1 MQTVAVLS
9 LKGGVGKTTVVLGL
23 ASAALRRGIR
33 TLVVDLDPQC
43 NATATLEPEET
54 KSTLSD
60 VLAAPESDVLQAAIS
75 STSWGEDLDVLV
87 GSEEAEAHNVPN
99 PDATGLAG
107 LSQALDTLNGL
118 VEDGELPYQLI
129 LLDCPPSL
137 AQLTRSALYAADRAL
152 LVTEPTMFAVSGVQ
166 RAFEAVQ
173 AEREHNPD
181 LQPLGVV
188 VNRVRPRSHE
198 HQFRID
204 ELREIFGPL
213 VMPVALPDRLAVQ
226 QAQGACMPIHDWGT
240 PGAREVGLGFNL
252 LLARVIRAGRRR
264 LTEYEPADYE
274 EADYEE
280 PDADE
285 PTAGQAENAV
295 DGQQPEGQA
304 KDQRDDEHPADRPDT
319 KHADPA
325 EDAAEAEA

>member
-23 ASAALRRGIR
+23 ASAAMRRGAR

-43 NATATLEPEET
+43 NATAALEPDET
-54 KSTLSD
+54 ELGLSD
-60 VLAAPESDVLQAAIS
+60 VLADPRPEVLRSAVGPS
-75 STSWGEDLDVLV
+75 GWGEQVDVLV
-87 GSEEAEAHNVPN
+87 GSEDAELHNGGTDGSRSDLAKLTEA
-99 PDATGLAG
+99 
-107 LSQALDTLNGL
+107 LSALETLIA
-118 VEDGELPYQLI
+118 DGDLPYQLV

-137 AQLTRSALYAADRAL
+137 GRLTRSALIAADRAL
-152 LVTEPTMFAVSGVQ
+152 LVTEPTIFAVSGVQ

-173 AEREHNPD
+173 AERENNPR

-226 QAQGACMPIHDWGT
+226 QAQGACLPIHQWGT
-240 PGAREVGLGFNL
+240 PGAREVALGFNL
-252 LLARVIRAGRRR
+252 LLARTLRAGRQRR
-264 LTEYEPADYE
+264 GAEPPIDEATAADDPGD
-274 EADYEE
+274 AE

-285 PTAGQAENAV
+285 LQ
-295 DGQQPEGQA
+295 
-304 KDQRDDEHPADRPDT
+304 
-319 KHADPA
+319 
-325 EDAAEAEA
+325 ED